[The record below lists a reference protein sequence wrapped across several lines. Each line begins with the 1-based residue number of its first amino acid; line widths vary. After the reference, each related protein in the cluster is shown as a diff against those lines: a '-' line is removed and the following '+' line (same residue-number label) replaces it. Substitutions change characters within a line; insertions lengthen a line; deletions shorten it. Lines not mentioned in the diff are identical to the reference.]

1 MALSKTAAGR
11 FIEVK
16 VHKGKQKGKTKCL
29 KDKQDDSDKREERK
43 PVKTRKG
50 MSVNQGSYGNTSP
63 PK

>member
-11 FIEVK
+11 FIEAK

-50 MSVNQGSYGNTSP
+50 M
-63 PK
+63 